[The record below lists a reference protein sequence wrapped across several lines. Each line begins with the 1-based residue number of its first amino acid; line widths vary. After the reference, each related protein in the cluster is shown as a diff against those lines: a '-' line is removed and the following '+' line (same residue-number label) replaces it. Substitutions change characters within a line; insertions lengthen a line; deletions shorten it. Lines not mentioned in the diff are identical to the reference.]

1 MPLSG
6 RTLPV
11 STELQWLLDHWQA
24 EGRAPASEAPRPSS
38 AIVLIRDS
46 LDGLETFVTRQLD
59 ARGVEDRNR
68 WAFPV
73 SSLRSGDLRRLPLA
87 GWNSARCAR
96 ALKIENKSR
105 ALHHFSAAARIA
117 FAATGIL
124 LAENIDRDI
133 VDKPQT
139 DWRATRSR
147 LFSSEISWSQI
158 LRERDLKLR
167 PDLCKPW
174 MRWINTTMQL
184 HRFDT
189 IYFVATVPYGQEVD
203 FLSPNETSGG
213 WMRPQEV
220 LADTGGDPNRIGA
233 STRLV
238 LESLLTVPTVGAAMA
253 QIRDV
258 HPLRPDVG
266 REDDEWRLIVQPGRD
281 LYRKGTM
288 RDHAVAVG
296 DDEDDESPGFVSLG
310 DDDSAP
316 PAPAEETDES

>member
-1 MPLSG
+1 MPHSG
-6 RTLPV
+6 RVLPV
-11 STELQWLLDHWQA
+11 STELQWLLDHWKA
-24 EGRAPASEAPRPSS
+24 EGRAPVAEAPRPSS

-46 LDGLETFVTRQLD
+46 LAGLETFVTRQLD

-96 ALKIENKSR
+96 ALQIENKSR

-124 LAENIDRDI
+124 LAENVDRDI
-133 VDKPQT
+133 VDRPQS
-139 DWRATRSR
+139 DSRAIRAR
-147 LFSSEISWSQI
+147 LFSSEVSWSQI

-189 IYFVATVPYGQEVD
+189 IYFAATVPYGQEVD

-213 WMRPQEV
+213 WMRPQET
-220 LADTGGDPNRIGA
+220 LEDAAGDPNRIGA

-253 QIRDV
+253 QVRDV
-258 HPLRPDVG
+258 HPLRPGIVE
-266 REDDEWRLIVQPGRD
+266 EDGEWGLVIQPGRD
-281 LYRKGTM
+281 LHRKGTM

-296 DDEDDESPGFVSLG
+296 DDEDDERPGFVSLG
-310 DDDSAP
+310 DDSE
-316 PAPAEETDES
+316 PATADEETDES